1 MTDFEPLSWEEVRRD
16 YREQPPAEDVEF
28 DVTYEDQIGPAWD
41 VWALSYPQRESDA
54 RKYLV
59 QIDVS
64 DGVYWYRD
72 TRDERLYG
80 MPDIDLVRRE
90 NERLAGAAV
99 RAESRHDAI
108 RRVHYAVGMFAFL
121 SLVLLG
127 LAPDVIPW
135 IWVALPF
142 LVVAYRHALNHAP
155 APRYDK
161 LTDIRFDVFVS
172 DEEKR
177 ERRRRLI
184 ANVVTLGATVL
195 LIWLFSRH

>member
-16 YREQPPAEDVEF
+16 YREAPPIDVEF
-28 DVTYEDQIGPAWD
+28 DVTYEDQRGPAWD

-54 RKYLV
+54 RKYLK

-72 TRDERLYG
+72 TRNERLYG

-90 NERLAGAAV
+90 NERIWQATERAAV
-99 RAESRHDAI
+99 RQDAV

-127 LAPDVIPW
+127 AAPDVIPW

-142 LVVAYRHALNHAP
+142 VVVAYRHALNRVP
-155 APRYDK
+155 QPRYEK

-172 DEEKR
+172 DEEIR